1 MIYSEPSHSHSGSS
15 SCRSD
20 SGSSMDGTE
29 LAHLSLIHARYID
42 DPRALCRQLRHSY
55 GSDNIDIK
63 VFIHT
68 IPIV

>member
-1 MIYSEPSHSHSGSS
+1 
-15 SCRSD
+15 
-20 SGSSMDGTE
+20 MDGTE